1 MKNRGPILA
10 GLTALRREYH
20 RALFTAC
27 VRLRD
32 GKYPNMADT
41 SSKQSVLLAQGMI
54 DRMKHPKG
62 TGEVSAQALGSSFA
76 EVTAD
81 FLRAAFGK
89 LRHVRPGD
97 WTFSTSQGG
106 AGIARFAQY
115 AHITQIQRVLHEHPE
130 LRASLGGD
138 YLITPDIVVA
148 RAPLTDEQIN
158 VVEALVNSTDPAAR
172 LSPLRAGNVEGG
184 HSVLHASISMKW
196 TMRSDRSQNTRTEA
210 LNLIRNRK
218 GSTPQIVVV
227 TFEPLPSRLA
237 SIAMGTGDI
246 DCTYHAALDEL
257 LAAARDDEDAA
268 GQLEIL
274 EMLVQGQRLRDI
286 SDLALDLAV

>member
-1 MKNRGPILA
+1 MKDKHAKAPA
-10 GLTALRREYH
+10 LTAMRSAYH
-20 RALFTAC
+20 RALFKAC

-41 SSKQSVLLAQGMI
+41 ASKQSVTLAQGMI
-54 DRMKHPKG
+54 DRMGYPKG
-62 TGEVSAQALGSSFA
+62 TGEVTAQALGSSFA
-76 EVTAD
+76 EATAD
-81 FLRAAFGK
+81 FLRDAFGK
-89 LRHVRPGD
+89 LGHVRPGE

-106 AGIARFAQY
+106 AGIARFSQY
-115 AHITQIQRVLHEHPE
+115 AHITQIQRVLLEHPE

-148 RAPLTDEQIN
+148 RAPLTDTQIN
-158 VVEALVNSTDPAAR
+158 EGESFVGPDDPAAR
-172 LSPLRAGNVEGG
+172 LSSLRAVNVEGG
-184 HSVLHASISMKW
+184 HSILHASISMKW

-257 LAAARDDEDAA
+257 RAAARQEGDSS

-274 EMLVQGQRLRDI
+274 EMLVQGKRLRDI